1 VNLDGTRRRDLRTV
15 LDVGAGADPAE
26 ILEQIDRRSACLRCG
41 LAHELVALH
50 GSGYGDSYVADC
62 TWCLPMTYRPYRIA
76 ALRYEDGWQID
87 RQFVLRVPPTSVA
100 RFDHDE
106 SALTK
111 DWAIRWCTM
120 ALPHLPDDT
129 IPFGPLTDFD
139 IPTAKAIVA
148 RHLRMLIE
156 H

>member
-1 VNLDGTRRRDLRTV
+1 
-15 LDVGAGADPAE
+15 VGAGADPAE
-26 ILEQIDRRSACLRCG
+26 ILEQIERGSDCLRCG
-41 LAHELVALH
+41 RRHELVALH

-62 TWCLPMTYRPYRIA
+62 VWCLPMTYRPYRIA

-87 RQFVLRVPPTSVA
+87 RRFVLRVPPTTAA

-106 SALTK
+106 RALTK

-129 IPFGPLTDFD
+129 LPFGPLADFD
-139 IPTAKAIVA
+139 IPTAKSIVA
-148 RHLRMLIE
+148 HHLRLVLD